1 MGNARILF
9 LISNR
14 ARIFIEAVW
23 AMAASGAAAI
33 AAFEMILFG
42 ENFPAFG
49 REIKIFAFDEFI
61 FRILFIH
68 KASR

>member
-1 MGNARILF
+1 MLL

-14 ARIFIEAVW
+14 ARIFIEAVR
-23 AMAASGAAAI
+23 AMTTSGTAAI
-33 AAFEMILFG
+33 AALEMILFG